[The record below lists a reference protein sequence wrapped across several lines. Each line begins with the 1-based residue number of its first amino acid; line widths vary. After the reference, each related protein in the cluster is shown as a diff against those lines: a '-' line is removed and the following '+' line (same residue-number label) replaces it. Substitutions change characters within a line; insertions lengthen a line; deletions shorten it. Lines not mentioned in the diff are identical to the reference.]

1 MVKRKALGSGLEAL
15 LSKKPVQKAVEVMP
29 SSDSSIDTQICSIPV
44 EKISRNINQPRKN
57 FSQADLESMA
67 QSIKELGQF
76 TPIIVREISVGEYEL
91 VAGERRWRA
100 IQLLQEDKIDAVI
113 MNIDEKDSAMIA
125 LVENI
130 QREQLNSIEESDGF
144 IKLNQ
149 IYSMTHEEIAKYTGK
164 SRSHVT
170 NLMRLSALSRYSRE
184 MLLSKS
190 IDMGHARSVLSLSHS
205 DQDKLIREA
214 VTKKLSVRALE
225 SIVKRGANRGNKA
238 ENQDNDT
245 AQLQGKL
252 SEILG
257 AEVVITHNKTG
268 RGKIT
273 ISYKSLNELDGI
285 ISKIN

>member
-15 LSKKPVQKAVEVMP
+15 LTKKPAQKTVEAMP
-29 SSDSSIDTQICSIPV
+29 SSETDIDSQICSIPV
-44 EKISRNINQPRKN
+44 VKISRNINQPRKY
-57 FSQADLESMA
+57 FSQTDLESMA

-76 TPIIVREISVGEYEL
+76 TPIIVRKTSDDTYEL

-100 IQLLQEDKIDAVI
+100 IQLLQHDNIDAVV
-113 MNIDEKDSAMIA
+113 MDIDEKDSAMIA

-130 QREQLNSIEESDGF
+130 QREQLSAVEESDGL

-149 IYSMTHEEIAKYTGK
+149 TYSMTHEEIAKYTGK

-170 NLMRLSALSRYSRE
+170 NLIRLSELSKYCRE
-184 MLLSKS
+184 MLMSKR
-190 IDMGHARSVLSLSHS
+190 IDMGHARAVLALGHT

-214 VTKKLSVRALE
+214 IAKKLSVRSVEAA
-225 SIVKRGANRGNKA
+225 VNKRGSKPKNTQR
-238 ENQDNDT
+238 QDNDT
-245 AQLQGKL
+245 IRLKNEL

-257 AEVVITHNKTG
+257 AEVSINHNQSGK
-268 RGKIT
+268 GKIT

-285 ISKIN
+285 ISKIK